1 MARTVAEIDAE
12 IEQVKHEL
20 EDVHGTEAEV
30 YARIV
35 GYYRSVRNWN
45 KGKRE
50 EYKERKVF
58 TPSKEEMAAH
68 IAATEGN
75 EGAPSCECGNPQGG
89 LAVAGAPEAGATASG
104 AEKGAFAHIELFTR
118 KTCPNCPP
126 VKEYVEGHFE
136 GVRLVDVDSAEGFA
150 RAQECDVLSTPT
162 VIFYGDDN
170 AEIARAHSVSELKE
184 AI

>member
-12 IEQVKHEL
+12 IAQVKREL

-58 TPSKEEMAAH
+58 TPSAKEAAAH
-68 IAATEGN
+68 MAATEAI
-75 EGAPSCECGNPQGG
+75 EGSCACANP
-89 LAVAGAPEAGATASG
+89 VAT
-104 AEKGAFAHIELFTR
+104 GAFSVAKESSLAHIELFTR

-136 GVRLVDVDSAEGFA
+136 RVRLIDVDSAEGFN
-150 RAQECDVLSTPT
+150 RAQECGVLSTPT
-162 VIFYGDDN
+162 VIFYADDDV
-170 AEIARAHSVSELKE
+170 EIARAHSLSDVKAESAILSSAE
-184 AI
+184 ASA

>member
-1 MARTVAEIDAE
+1 MPRSIAEIDADIAKTKE
-12 IEQVKHEL
+12 KL
-20 EDVHGTEAEV
+20 ANVHGTEAEV

-58 TPSKEEMAAH
+58 APSTKEAAARL
-68 IAATEGN
+68 AAAEALG
-75 EGAPSCECGNPQGG
+75 GASSCECGLP
-89 LAVAGAPEAGATASG
+89 AASG
-104 AEKGAFAHIELFTR
+104 AKDSLAHIELFTR

-136 GVRLVDVDSAEGFA
+136 GVRVIDVDSAEGFA
-150 RAQECDVLSTPT
+150 RAQECAVLSTPT
-162 VIFYGDDN
+162 AIFYDETC
-170 AEIARAHSVSELKE
+170 AEIARAHSISEIKAVNSLQLT
-184 AI
+184 ACNLQRVG